1 MEASESTQSIF
12 SEEAIQLKQFL
23 LDFETEQDTQ
33 EILKEVEK
41 YIFTPENKWRLKTD
55 DISKRRIT
63 QAVFCLVILNP
74 KGSFITVF
82 KSSMDAIIFVACFW
96 KLLTNC

>member
-1 MEASESTQSIF
+1 MEASESTQSVF

-41 YIFTPENKWRLKTD
+41 YIFSPENKWRLKTD
-55 DISKRRIT
+55 DISRFIFT
-63 QAVFCLVILNP
+63 QAASCSEILSQ
-74 KGSFITVF
+74 KDSSITV
-82 KSSMDAIIFVACFW
+82 SRLSMDAITSVVSFW
-96 KLLTNC
+96 RR